1 MLPFNETKKRK
12 RPERLNM
19 RQKQWL
25 CEQKKS
31 EPTITEKSL
40 ALLFYEKFK
49 VSLQKRSILWENDDE
64 EETVELVPLEEEP
77 FIENE
82 PILIDDERPMKKIKQ
97 EKITSFFLKK

>member
-1 MLPFNETKKRK
+1 MALRAKKIWTDYHWKKFGVTVLRK
-12 RPERLNM
+12 IQEERILNYI
-19 RQKQWL
+19 
-25 CEQKKS
+25 E
-31 EPTITEKSL
+31 EKM
-40 ALLFYEKFK
+40 AAVDIE
-49 VSLQKRSILWENDDE
+49 DE

>member
-1 MLPFNETKKRK
+1 MS
-12 RPERLNM
+12 RLHVLIYQN
-19 RQKQWL
+19 
-25 CEQKKS
+25 
-31 EPTITEKSL
+31 L

-49 VSLQKRSILWENDDE
+49 VSLQTGLALDIEDE

>member
-31 EPTITEKSL
+31 EPTITEKNYIEEKMA
-40 ALLFYEKFK
+40 ALDIE
-49 VSLQKRSILWENDDE
+49 DE

>member
-19 RQKQWL
+19 QQKKWL

-31 EPTITEKSL
+31 EPTITEKNGG
-40 ALLFYEKFK
+40 E
-49 VSLQKRSILWENDDE
+49 IEDE

-82 PILIDDERPMKKIKQ
+82 PILIDVERPLKKIKQ
-97 EKITSFFLKK
+97 EKITSFFSKK